1 MLDADRDSLI
11 ARKQVAYETFINE
24 DGLWS
29 VSDTEA
35 TRLRDI
41 ADKHRALRDAAHAEV
56 ARINAIF
63 SSDEESL

>member
-1 MLDADRDSLI
+1 MLDADRNFLI
-11 ARKQVAYETFINE
+11 AKKQISYETFIKE
-24 DGLWS
+24 DGHWS

-35 TRLRDI
+35 TRLRNI

-56 ARINAIF
+56 VRINAIF